1 MSKSNLKAKQG
12 AKANWLAGIILGL
25 GISILLIGSGIVKML
40 VSESHG
46 IVDVSTEQ
54 TVFLFG
60 LYLALPWGL
69 LSLIAG
75 IKGKIKKSIAVT
87 GIIFGVISI
96 LFGLISWIW
105 FFMVSAFASAFS

>member
-1 MSKSNLKAKQG
+1 MSKSNVKAKPG
-12 AKANWLAGIILGL
+12 AKTNWSAGIIIGL

-46 IVDVSTEQ
+46 VVDVTTGR

-75 IKGKIKKSIAVT
+75 IKAKVKKMVAIT
-87 GIIFGVISI
+87 GIIFGVVSI

-105 FFMVSAFASAFS
+105 FFMVSPFASAFS